1 MKRNGSE
8 KVPSSGSST
17 GLFKYTQYFF
27 TIRREIVK
35 EFFLWEFFIN
45 KFEIYFVV
53 NNAGCNI
60 LEAVTQGW
68 SSK

>member
-17 GLFKYTQYFF
+17 GLFKYTQYIF

-35 EFFLWEFFIN
+35 EFFL
-45 KFEIYFVV
+45 
-53 NNAGCNI
+53 
-60 LEAVTQGW
+60 
-68 SSK
+68 